1 MGSQVFPVRVFPLAP
16 VRVPPLARVL
26 VLALAIAVIKIAH
39 SAADSNVQP
48 PGPVAGVRGL
58 WVLRTSMTS
67 PEAIAGVIRTAVTGG
82 YNTLM
87 VQVRSRGDA
96 YYKST
101 IDPRAPE
108 LSAQPAT
115 FDPLATTL
123 SAAHAAGLKVH
134 AWFNVNLVSSAT
146 TLPRS
151 RQHVVAR
158 HPEWLMVPRALS
170 TELHRLDPATPAY
183 LERLSRWTRGQSES
197 VEGLYL
203 SPISSEAQDYTVSVV
218 RSLAA
223 SYALDGVHLDYTR
236 YPSTEFDYSAAAL
249 RGFRSARLSAVQ
261 KDDKDRLDYE
271 SKTDPLAWTR
281 AYPEAWAA
289 FRTDRLTTLVR
300 RIREAVKAARPTAI
314 LSSAVIPDPGDA
326 RDAHLQDWEA
336 WANTTLLDVLCPMAY
351 ATEPAA
357 FLDQLSKAIA
367 AGHGRPLW
375 IGIGA
380 WRLPVQQTAV
390 HLMAARRAGAEG
402 VLLFSYD
409 SLVTAGSPKGSYF
422 TRLRPT
428 LLNPMRGQPRQ
439 PVR

>member
-1 MGSQVFPVRVFPLAP
+1 M
-16 VRVPPLARVL
+16 
-26 VLALAIAVIKIAH
+26 LALAIAVIKTAH
-39 SAADSNVQP
+39 SAADSSVQP
-48 PGPVAGVRGL
+48 SGPVAGVRGL

-108 LSAQPAT
+108 LSGQPAT

-134 AWFNVNLVSSAT
+134 AWININLVSSAT

-151 RQHVVAR
+151 RQHVVSR
-158 HPEWLMVPRALS
+158 HPEWLMVPRLLAA
-170 TELHRLDPATPAY
+170 ELHRLDPAAPAY
-183 LERLSRWTRGQSES
+183 LERLARWTRGQSDS

-203 SPISSEAQDYTVSVV
+203 SPLTDEAQNYTVSVV

-236 YPSTEFDYSAAAL
+236 YPSTEFDYSASAL
-249 RGFRSARLSAVQ
+249 RTFRSARLSAVQ
-261 KDDKDRLDYE
+261 QDDRERLDRE
-271 SKTDPLAWTR
+271 SKTDPFVWART
-281 AYPEAWAA
+281 YPEAWAA

-300 RIREAVKAARPTAI
+300 RIREAVKVARPTAT
-314 LSSAVIPDPGDA
+314 LSSAVIPDPDDA
-326 RDAHLQDWEA
+326 RDSHLQDWES
-336 WANTTLLDVLCPMAY
+336 WADTALLDVLCPMAY

-357 FLDQLSKAIA
+357 FLDQLNKAVA
-367 AGHGRPLW
+367 ASHGRPVW

-380 WRLPVQQTAV
+380 WRLAVEQTAV
-390 HLMAARRAGAEG
+390 HLMAAHRASTAG

-409 SLVTAGSPKGSYF
+409 SLMTAGSPKGSYF

-439 PVR
+439 PAR